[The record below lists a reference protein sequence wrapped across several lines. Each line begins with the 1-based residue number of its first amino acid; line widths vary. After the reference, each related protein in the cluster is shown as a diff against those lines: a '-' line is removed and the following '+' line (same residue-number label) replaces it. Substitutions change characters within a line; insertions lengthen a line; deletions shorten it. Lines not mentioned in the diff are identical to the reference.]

1 MPLVPVVASQTEKL
15 PWVGLR
21 LGWEPRAQPGGGR
34 DQVGYLASASEMEL
48 SLHQPPAQRTRE
60 QENQT
65 HSTSYVADQEPG
77 NTTHHTPQER
87 PHSLVHHVRADEAT
101 LVAAP
106 DVGGVAAATPCV
118 DGTGEEN
125 KSAMPADTGT
135 PPEALP
141 LLAVRGGG
149 GGMAG
154 DDGTGGVAAEG
165 VGVRVMPLN
174 MSNACV
180 AGDADPTDAADAAD
194 AARPGTGGGTDA
206 VGTPPSEDAMNEN
219 PLPALA
225 AEATETPRPCKV
237 GVAADHSAK
246 GSV

>member
-1 MPLVPVVASQTEKL
+1 
-15 PWVGLR
+15 
-21 LGWEPRAQPGGGR
+21 
-34 DQVGYLASASEMEL
+34 
-48 SLHQPPAQRTRE
+48 
-60 QENQT
+60 
-65 HSTSYVADQEPG
+65 
-77 NTTHHTPQER
+77 
-87 PHSLVHHVRADEAT
+87 
-101 LVAAP
+101 
-106 DVGGVAAATPCV
+106 
-118 DGTGEEN
+118 
-125 KSAMPADTGT
+125 
-135 PPEALP
+135 
-141 LLAVRGGG
+141 
-149 GGMAG
+149 MAG

-237 GVAADHSAK
+237 GVARGVAGADEGVTGAAAGVDGVIMKANPLSAAS
-246 GSV
+246 GHAATSHTPAVRCLEPQRC

>member
-1 MPLVPVVASQTEKL
+1 M
-15 PWVGLR
+15 
-21 LGWEPRAQPGGGR
+21 
-34 DQVGYLASASEMEL
+34 
-48 SLHQPPAQRTRE
+48 
-60 QENQT
+60 
-65 HSTSYVADQEPG
+65 
-77 NTTHHTPQER
+77 
-87 PHSLVHHVRADEAT
+87 HHVRADEAT

-106 DVGGVAAATPCV
+106 DVGGVAAATPC

-125 KSAMPADTGT
+125 RSAMPADTGT

-154 DDGTGGVAAEG
+154 DDGTGGVA
-165 VGVRVMPLN
+165 
-174 MSNACV
+174 
-180 AGDADPTDAADAAD
+180 GDADPADAAD

-206 VGTPPSEDAMNEN
+206 VGTPPSEDAMNEK

>member
-1 MPLVPVVASQTEKL
+1 MASQTEKL

-106 DVGGVAAATPCV
+106 DVGGVAAATPC

-125 KSAMPADTGT
+125 RSAMPADTGT

-149 GGMAG
+149 GWFSMA
-154 DDGTGGVAAEG
+154 AAI
-165 VGVRVMPLN
+165 RRFMR
-174 MSNACV
+174 
-180 AGDADPTDAADAAD
+180 T
-194 AARPGTGGGTDA
+194 ARLIFRA
-206 VGTPPSEDAMNEN
+206 RRRANVE
-219 PLPALA
+219 LA
-225 AEATETPRPCKV
+225 ELR
-237 GVAADHSAK
+237 
-246 GSV
+246 